1 MCRKIFIITN
11 TKMRFPHQI
20 PHQPLFSSPLRN
32 MQSTSSSTPQITR
45 TNIPFPEVDFS
56 ASDTSLG
63 PDHSAHGSADSTE
76 PAFSTS
82 RVLHQPR
89 VSGDLD
95 MPAPFPVPP
104 LPFGQQGQPFGP
116 VPAPTSLYAPGRLAP
131 RPCHTR
137 NQRWTTWSRY
147 PAAPSPGVSGLDL
160 VLCRVCAT
168 RIIPHT
174 CCTRCGAPY
183 P

>member
-1 MCRKIFIITN
+1 
-11 TKMRFPHQI
+11 MRFPHQI

-32 MQSTSSSTPQITR
+32 MQSTSSLTPPTTR
-45 TNIPFPEVDFS
+45 TNIPFPEVDFL

-63 PDHSAHGSADSTE
+63 PDHSTHGSADSAE
-76 PAFSTS
+76 LAFSTPH
-82 RVLHQPR
+82 LLDQPR
-89 VSGDLD
+89 VPGDLD
-95 MPAPFPVPP
+95 MPAPLPVPL
-104 LPFGQQGQPFGP
+104 LPFGQKGQFFGP
-116 VPAPTSLYAPGRLAP
+116 VSAPTTLHAPGRLAP

-137 NQRWTTWSRY
+137 NQRWTAWSRY
-147 PAAPSPGVSGLDL
+147 PAAPSPGVSVLDL